1 MQALQ
6 QCAAQRGLTKSG
18 TKAQLI
24 TRITEARMAAATV
37 TQAASSAPTSPAWRG
52 TLIVAPT
59 SVIGSWEEQVW
70 WRPFAHSEQ
79 LLLLLLL
86 HSPPV
91 PQFNCNALVHAC
103 SLFACLPFSTR
114 LPCPAG
120 MWFVMS

>member
-24 TRITEARMAAATV
+24 TRITEARMAAATA

-70 WRPFAHSEQ
+70 WRPFAHPQSTCPTVRLQ
-79 LLLLLLL
+79 RIGACLL
-86 HSPPV
+86 S
-91 PQFNCNALVHAC
+91 FAC
-103 SLFACLPFSTR
+103 SPFSTR
-114 LPCPAG
+114 LPCSAG